1 MSIYNKN
8 IIDNEFKPDFLIL
21 IQEFPELKK
30 YIIKEGNKNKDQF
43 NFDWSNNELSLLMT
57 KSILNYYFNIKYY
70 DIPKGYLIPPVPS
83 RLNYINFIN
92 ILLNRFNIPKNEDI
106 LGIDIGTGA
115 NIIYPLIF

>member
-1 MSIYNKN
+1 MPQAKAIKALYVFA
-8 IIDNEFKPDFLIL
+8 ILFQMVWRVAVPTFFLA
-21 IQEFPELKK
+21 FPGMFL
-30 YIIKEGNKNKDQF
+30 GM
-43 NFDWSNNELSLLMT
+43 LV
-57 KSILNYYFNIKYY
+57 YYFNIKYY

-92 ILLNRFNIPKNEDI
+92 ILLNKFNIPKNEDI